1 MNRLRFPSSFDR
13 DLRLLTYSMG
23 VRRIAMGFLGVLRS
37 IYFALLGFSPVK
49 IGILL
54 SIATFVS
61 AIHHITFGMLSD
73 RFGRKK
79 FLVLGGIFASLRFL
93 IFAISQ
99 DFWMLA
105 LGQGIGAMGEGAGAG
120 QPVVSGYIADKTGI
134 SERRVV
140 FSAMAVT
147 NALTTTLG
155 SLMAGLPA
163 IFEATLKLD
172 VISAHVTIFW
182 IGLVIT
188 CLSMVFLLWLEDVQP
203 GIKMTSEEVVESD
216 YNRDWRIIAKFSL
229 VRSTSGVGLG
239 FIQSLMDLYFF
250 IRFGTGGEVLGPIY
264 ALARFMSM
272 FSYALIPSVT
282 ERWGE
287 IKPLVA
293 SRMITAGLAL
303 GFSMVNWYPLAVA
316 LLIGFRLMMMFTMP
330 IRQSFATG
338 LVNPRDTA
346 TAIGISNFARMSL
359 RTIAPTVAGYMFEA
373 ISLSTPFISGAIFMV
388 LNGILYRAWFQPREQ
403 K

>member
-1 MNRLRFPSSFDR
+1 MS
-13 DLRLLTYSMG
+13 

-79 FLVLGGIFASLRFL
+79 FLILGGVFASLRFL

-105 LGQGIGAMGEGAGAG
+105 LGQGLGAMGEGAGAG
-120 QPVVSGYIADKTGI
+120 QPVVSGYIADKTDL
-134 SERRVV
+134 SERGVV
-140 FSAMAVT
+140 FSTMAVT
-147 NALTTTLG
+147 NALTTTIG

-163 IFEATLKLD
+163 IFEVSLK
-172 VISAHVTIFW
+172 IEIIQAHVILFW

-188 CLSMVFLLWLEDVQP
+188 CLSMVSLFWIKDVETE
-203 GIKMTSEEVVESD
+203 GYTASEEVYEVDEP
-216 YNRDWRIIAKFSL
+216 RDWNTIAKFSL

-239 FIQSLMDLYFF
+239 FIQSLMALYFF
-250 IRFGTGGEVLGPIY
+250 IRFGVGGEVLGPIY
-264 ALARFMSM
+264 ALARFISM
-272 FSYALIPSVT
+272 FSYVLIPQVV
-282 ERWGE
+282 EKWGE

-293 SRMITAGLAL
+293 SRVITAMLAL
-303 GFSMVNWYPLAVA
+303 GFSMVSWYPLAVA

-359 RTIAPTVAGYMFEA
+359 RTVAPTVAGYMFEA
-373 ISLSTPFISGAIFMV
+373 ISLSTPFISGAIFMII
-388 LNGILYRAWFQPREQ
+388 NGILYRAWFQPRTE

>member
-1 MNRLRFPSSFDR
+1 MS
-13 DLRLLTYSMG
+13 

-79 FLVLGGIFASLRFL
+79 FLILGGVFASLRFL

-105 LGQGIGAMGEGAGAG
+105 LGQGLGAMGEGAGAG
-120 QPVVSGYIADKTGI
+120 QPVVSGYIADKTDL
-134 SERRVV
+134 SERGVV
-140 FSAMAVT
+140 FSTMAVT
-147 NALTTTLG
+147 NALTTTIG

-163 IFEATLKLD
+163 IFEVSLK
-172 VISAHVTIFW
+172 IEIIQAHVILFW

-188 CLSMVFLLWLEDVQP
+188 CLSMVSLFWIKDVETE
-203 GIKMTSEEVVESD
+203 GYTASEEVYEVDEP
-216 YNRDWRIIAKFSL
+216 RDWNTIAKFSL

-239 FIQSLMDLYFF
+239 FIQSLMALYFF
-250 IRFGTGGEVLGPIY
+250 IRFGVGGEVLGPIY
-264 ALARFMSM
+264 ALARFISM
-272 FSYALIPSVT
+272 FSYVLIPRVV
-282 ERWGE
+282 EKWGE

-293 SRMITAGLAL
+293 SRVITAMLAL
-303 GFSMVNWYPLAVA
+303 GFSMVSWYPLAVA

-359 RTIAPTVAGYMFEA
+359 RTVAPTVAGYMFEA
-373 ISLSTPFISGAIFMV
+373 ISLSTPFISGAIFMII
-388 LNGILYRAWFQPREQ
+388 NGILYRAWFQPRTE

>member
-1 MNRLRFPSSFDR
+1 
-13 DLRLLTYSMG
+13 
-23 VRRIAMGFLGVLRS
+23 MGFLGVLRS